1 METISKTQSDKRIF
15 KPYKIPNEL
24 ITSSIEKNEIK
35 YQIYFKPSIILSNV
49 SSDES
54 ETLSNSENHSIK
66 DYFLNQKRN
75 KKQTLFSKCIK
86 CKIEDCESLFEN
98 EIELQKH
105 MLKIHKKTF
114 KCNFQNCTK
123 EYMIEKNYNKHSKI
137 HLSIIKKYICPF
149 PGCNKRFTASY
160 NQKIHYRI
168 HTGERPY
175 KCDKCNNEY
184 YDRANYKYHLRTAH
198 LNLNYKDTICTH
210 LNCNHEFKTKKQKIM
225 HHDKLECECRKE
237 KNYLFRL
244 LTSFKDCIDNII
256 SIDEVCKFKEMED
269 VEKQLKFTKNAIN
282 DEEQF
287 NAIFLDKYN
296 KA

>member
-1 METISKTQSDKRIF
+1 METISKNESDIIF

-24 ITSSIEKNEIK
+24 TSSIEKNEIK
-35 YQIYFKPSIILSNV
+35 YKIHFKPSIILLNV
-49 SSDES
+49 LSDES
-54 ETLSNSENHSIK
+54 ETLSNSENHSIN
-66 DYFLNQKRN
+66 DNFLNQKR
-75 KKQTLFSKCIK
+75 KKNSTLITKCIK

-98 EIELQKH
+98 ETKLKEH
-105 MLKIHKKTF
+105 MLIIHKKTF
-114 KCNFQNCTK
+114 KCNYQNCKK
-123 EYMIEKNYNKHSKI
+123 EYMIEKNYNKHIKTHSC
-137 HLSIIKKYICPF
+137 IIKKYICPF

-198 LNLNYKDTICTH
+198 LNLNYKDIICPH

-237 KNYLFRL
+237 KNYLIRL
-244 LTSFKDCIDNII
+244 LTSFKDCVENII
-256 SIDEVCKFKEMED
+256 SFHEVCQFKEMKD
-269 VEKQLKFTKNAIN
+269 VEKQLKFTKNAIS

-287 NAIFLDKYN
+287 NAIFLDKCN
-296 KA
+296 KV